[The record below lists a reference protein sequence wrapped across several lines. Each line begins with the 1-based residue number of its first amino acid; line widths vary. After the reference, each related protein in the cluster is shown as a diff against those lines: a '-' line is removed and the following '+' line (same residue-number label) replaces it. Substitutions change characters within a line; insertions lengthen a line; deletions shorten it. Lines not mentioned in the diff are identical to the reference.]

1 MRMMRA
7 AVLYDVDDIRIESR
21 PVPTLNEGEL
31 LVQTRASGIC
41 TGDIMGWYVRRKA
54 PLVLGHEPAG
64 VIAEIGPGDPP
75 FDDDGRPFAI
85 GDPVFVHHH
94 APCFACS
101 ACARGDYVQCATW
114 RASKIDPG
122 GLAEFFR
129 VPRENVRD
137 TLRLPDTV
145 PFIDGAL
152 VEPLACVV
160 KSLRRAGL
168 NNKTGIHSGEASL
181 AEPSPAQTPPVPA
194 PPAVLIIGLGVMG
207 LMHVAVAA
215 ESGARV
221 FGSDFNAP
229 RRVQAKRLGAIVGDP
244 KEIEAIVKA
253 ATESRGA
260 DIVICGPGAPE
271 PLREAIALAAPGG
284 TIVMFTPL
292 EPGTPFA
299 FDATDFYFRDLRLIA
314 SYSCGPN
321 DTREALR
328 LIAAGIVTANRLE
341 ATEFPLES
349 APDAYRQLTEARII
363 KPIVVF
369 N

>member
-1 MRMMRA
+1 MRA

-21 PVPTLNEGEL
+21 PVPTLDEGEL
-31 LVQTRASGIC
+31 LVQTRAAGIC

-75 FDDDGRPFAI
+75 LDDDGRPFAI
-85 GDPVFVHHH
+85 GDRVFVHHH
-94 APCFACS
+94 APCFACT

-122 GLAEFFR
+122 GLAEYFR

-168 NNKTGIHSGEASL
+168 NNKTGAHLGEASF
-181 AEPSPAQTPPVPA
+181 AQVR
-194 PPAVLIIGLGVMG
+194 PAVLIIGLGVMG
-207 LMHVAVAA
+207 LMHIAVAA
-215 ESGARV
+215 ESGAHV
-221 FGSDFNAP
+221 FGSDFNAH
-229 RRVQAKRLGAIVGDP
+229 RRVHAKRLGATVGDP
-244 KEIEAIVKA
+244 KEIGAIVKA
-253 ATESRGA
+253 ATENRGA

-271 PLREAIALAAPGG
+271 PLRDAIALAAPGG

-349 APDAYRQLTEARII
+349 APEAYRQLAESNII
-363 KPIVVF
+363 KPIVAF